1 MLDFE
6 QYKKEQDEAE
16 AAYEA
21 ELRKKKPH
29 ELTPEEIGYLADQNE
44 AFVGK
49 TLNKNAEERYQTLA
63 VTVAQL
69 LNCDSALQTRAFPP
83 DKSDPNAQ
91 ISIDFSKAFRM
102 EAFEMD
108 TLSAALSLCDVLNI
122 VPYNGGIR
130 MTFTVKNIWQ
140 K

>member
-21 ELRKKKPH
+21 ALRKKKPH
-29 ELTPEEIGYLADQNE
+29 ELTPEEIGYIVDQNN

-49 TLNKNAEERYQTLA
+49 TLDKGAEGRFNLLRETVAKMLEIDGARQTL
-63 VTVAQL
+63 T
-69 LNCDSALQTRAFPP
+69 SPP
-83 DKSDPNAQ
+83 DKSKPNAQ
-91 ISIDFSKAFRM
+91 ISIDYGCVFS
-102 EAFEMD
+102 MD
-108 TLSAALSLCDVLNI
+108 DDEIETFMTALAMSNSLCIACDEEGVRL
-122 VPYNGGIR
+122 
-130 MTFTVKNIWQ
+130 TFEVKNIWQ